1 MGGCKETDNFWDA
14 TANVISFGQT
24 GRNRAQATAAMEEES
39 TQEDEKNAR
48 VARQEQARSIV
59 EGQLEA
65 VKKNRK
71 AIVNPYAG
79 MTNQMANLG
88 VATQAAEMQAEQ
100 TDIALANSLDAMR
113 SSGAG
118 AGGATALAQA
128 ALQSKKGISATLQTQ
143 EAANQKA
150 AAQGAQNL
158 QKMQADGEKFVFNA
172 EETRSN
178 ADMNRASKQIDSLNQ
193 NIESTFDAY
202 TQADLVG

>member
-1 MGGCKETDNFWDA
+1 MGDCK
-14 TANVISFGQT
+14 NVFRQ
-24 GRNRAQATAAMEEES
+24 QASALKAR
-39 TQEDEKNAR
+39 EDTELEDKNAR
-48 VARQEQARSIV
+48 IADQEAGRAIV
-59 EGQLEA
+59 EGQLRNLKA
-65 VKKNRK
+65 NRK

-128 ALQSKKGISATLQTQ
+128 ALQSKKGISASLQTQ

-150 AAQGAQNL
+150 AAKGAQDL
-158 QKMQADGEKFVFNA
+158 QNMQAEGEKFVLNSSA
-172 EETRSN
+172 VREVSDEK
-178 ADMNRASKQIDSLNQ
+178 RAAAQIDNY
-193 NIESTFDAY
+193 NKTIENTFDAY
-202 TQADLVG
+202 TQAELAP

>member
-1 MGGCKETDNFWDA
+1 MGCKESINDPWGIPA
-14 TANVISFGQT
+14 AN
-24 GRNRAQATAAMEEES
+24 REAQATAALNAKA
-39 TQEDEKNAR
+39 TQEEEKNAR
-48 VARQEQARSIV
+48 VAKQEQARSIV

-65 VKKNRK
+65 IKKNRK

>member
-1 MGGCKETDNFWDA
+1 MGCKESINDPWGIPA
-14 TANVISFGQT
+14 AN
-24 GRNRAQATAAMEEES
+24 REAQATAALNAKA
-39 TQEDEKNAR
+39 TQEEEKNAR
-48 VARQEQARSIV
+48 VAKQEQARSIV

-65 VKKNRK
+65 IKKNRK

-193 NIESTFDAY
+193 NIESTYDAY

>member
-1 MGGCKETDNFWDA
+1 MGCKESINDPWGIPG
-14 TANVISFGQT
+14 AN
-24 GRNRAQATAAMEEES
+24 REAQATAALNAKA
-39 TQEDEKNAR
+39 TQEEEKNAR

-88 VATQAAEMQAEQ
+88 VATQAAEMQVEQ

-202 TQADLVG
+202 TQADLAG

>member
-1 MGGCKETDNFWDA
+1 MGCKESINDPWGIPA
-14 TANVISFGQT
+14 AN
-24 GRNRAQATAAMEEES
+24 REAQATAALNAKA
-39 TQEDEKNAR
+39 TQEEEKNAR
-48 VARQEQARSIV
+48 VAKQEQARSIV

>member
-1 MGGCKETDNFWDA
+1 MGCKESINDPWGIPA
-14 TANVISFGQT
+14 AN
-24 GRNRAQATAAMEEES
+24 REAQATAALNAKA
-39 TQEDEKNAR
+39 TQEEEKNAR
-48 VARQEQARSIV
+48 VAKQEQARSIV

-65 VKKNRK
+65 IKKNRK

-150 AAQGAQNL
+150 AAQGAQSL
-158 QKMQADGEKFVFNA
+158 QKMQAEGEKFVFNA
-172 EETRSN
+172 EEARSN

>member
-1 MGGCKETDNFWDA
+1 
-14 TANVISFGQT
+14 
-24 GRNRAQATAAMEEES
+24 MEEEA
-39 TQEDEKNAR
+39 TQQEEKNSRIAK
-48 VARQEQARSIV
+48 QEQARSIV

-65 VKKNRK
+65 AKKNRK

-79 MTNQMANLG
+79 MTNEMANLG

-143 EAANQKA
+143 EAANQKL

-158 QKMQADGEKFVFNA
+158 QKMQAEGEKFVFNA
-172 EETRSN
+172 EEARSN

-202 TQADLVG
+202 TAADLSN